1 MDFSA
6 WFEVY
11 LGGRW
16 WTFDARHNE
25 PRVGRVLVAT
35 GRDAG
40 DVAIT
45 TSFGM
50 AELTNFNVVTNEV
63 RDIAP
68 FQNFHP
74 KAVGSGSF

>member
-1 MDFSA
+1 
-6 WFEVY
+6 
-11 LGGRW
+11 
-16 WTFDARHNE
+16 
-25 PRVGRVLVAT
+25 VAT

-50 AELTNFNVVTNEV
+50 AELTKFNVETNEV
-63 RDIAP
+63 RDITP
-68 FQNFHP
+68 FQNFRS